1 LLCVVFVNPLCTVHV
16 TLRMRNDRQVMVMW
30 SDWVTRNSRTDNRW
44 MLKIGMCAVCVKL
57 LIQGQKMEGQG
68 HKVIQNCAQNVHI
81 YRKRIG

>member
-1 LLCVVFVNPLCTVHV
+1 
-16 TLRMRNDRQVMVMW
+16 
-30 SDWVTRNSRTDNRW
+30 